1 MSVRNHAHLPTSLT
15 RQITIDTTPP
25 LPGAVFDAS
34 FESPDRD
41 FVAHDPEGSALQLE
55 SWWTGFFDRET
66 DVAFYQYIFA
76 DHCANESYFTFPLM
90 PDSAV
95 TETRDTFATWD
106 APAPGTYY
114 ATVVA
119 YNNALRPSVPV
130 CSDGITTDTA
140 PPSFEGVVIPGAVV
154 APGLVLGPEGEVWL
168 IDSNRE
174 RLLAEE
180 PSEMCTDQATPLS
193 DLSQYPIRMA
203 R

>member
-1 MSVRNHAHLPTSLT
+1 MSVSNHARLPTSLT

-41 FVAHDPEGSALQLE
+41 FVSHDPGGSVLQLE

-66 DVAFYQYIFA
+66 DVAFYQYVFT
-76 DHCANESYFTFPLM
+76 DHCANESYFTIPLE

-95 TETRDTFATWD
+95 TETVDTGVTWT
-106 APAPGTYY
+106 PPGPGTYY
-114 ATVVA
+114 TTVVA
-119 YNNALRPSVPV
+119 YNNALRPSPPV

-154 APGLVLGPEGEVWL
+154 SPGLALGPEGQVWL

-174 RLLAEE
+174 RLLAAG
-180 PSEMCTDQATPLS
+180 PSELCVDRATPLD